1 MSNIGN
7 KEVNYILPRANKTK
21 YGCEYCNGEKD
32 IFYLGGGIM
41 QGDKYLMIEGGKLI
55 VWEEYCNEPVHS
67 LDIKFCP
74 VCGKKL
80 N

>member
-1 MSNIGN
+1 
-7 KEVNYILPRANKTK
+7 
-21 YGCEYCNGEKD
+21 
-32 IFYLGGGIM
+32 M